1 MSEGLEGVGA
11 GSPPAAGGEAARA
24 VPPQRDALRKLA
36 AAGARTGS
44 PSKGNKGSELY
55 TRGQKFLE
63 RRTKA
68 QTRKKRELEDEELQ
82 AGPKIN
88 TRSGRMMAERATPVW
103 LRSASD
109 SPAPCRS
116 SSQGGRSPFGHSARP
131 DQISLG
137 DVMRQCIDAS
147 QSVERMFSC
156 SPPRQL
162 SSESPDHAATA
173 HPPDRILTLTP
184 RPDPAPRAATA
195 AAAAASPPPPSKR
208 SPAHHH
214 AATPPHPT
222 RRSSST
228 GSSLADAR
236 RRREQQQHGHS
247 TSQQQPHAHLHIQK
261 SCHADGA
268 DILTCRG
275 LGHRSAAA
283 ARTPA
288 AAAPSELHRRLD
300 EQARDLAAQRAR
312 LSCLEGAVAHLSL
325 LAGVDAAELV
335 RLAEQRR
342 LDFFKETPEGW
353 AASEAFAEAADAAT
367 ASAPACAPHSP
378 PVEVWIRISSF
389 LCPRSE
395 AFALRLVRK
404 RNSAMRRAGDLCY
417 LAWFKAERVR
427 ALGVGSSAF
436 QRLLIP
442 GAAQC
447 RILLSHCDARLVRDD
462 GTHERLGDR
471 SVVSAPASIQ
481 LKGRG
486 KGKVSIV
493 TNIRVFDVPDAQAAD
508 ARAKGT
514 QGGGGA
520 QASAGAPPASLTQE
534 LPQGSLT
541 LRSVSPHVEATFA
554 HARWYPLPGDSV
566 VVIKAGAAL
575 PPLAEVASEAS
586 VAALLRN
593 TEGHN
598 PWTFKVEIPLGEGA
612 PRGEYELRYIDSLAR
627 PLAFSA
633 PFAL

>member
-1 MSEGLEGVGA
+1 
-11 GSPPAAGGEAARA
+11 
-24 VPPQRDALRKLA
+24 
-36 AAGARTGS
+36 
-44 PSKGNKGSELY
+44 
-55 TRGQKFLE
+55 
-63 RRTKA
+63 
-68 QTRKKRELEDEELQ
+68 
-82 AGPKIN
+82 
-88 TRSGRMMAERATPVW
+88 
-103 LRSASD
+103 
-109 SPAPCRS
+109 
-116 SSQGGRSPFGHSARP
+116 
-131 DQISLG
+131 
-137 DVMRQCIDAS
+137 MRQCIDAS

-162 SSESPDHAATA
+162 SSESPDHTAT
-173 HPPDRILTLTP
+173 HPPDHILTLTP
-184 RPDPAPRAATA
+184 RPDPAAAPRAATA
-195 AAAAASPPPPSKR
+195 ASAAASAASPPSKR

-228 GSSLADAR
+228 GASLADAR
-236 RRREQQQHGHS
+236 RRREQQQQQS
-247 TSQQQPHAHLHIQK
+247 TSQHQPQHLHIQK

-275 LGHRSAAA
+275 LGLRSAAA
-283 ARTPA
+283 ARTP
-288 AAAPSELHRRLD
+288 AAPSELHRRLD
-300 EQARDLAAQRAR
+300 EQARELAAQRVR
-312 LSCLEGAVAHLSL
+312 LGFLEGAVAHLSL
-325 LAGVDAAELV
+325 LAGIDAVELM

-342 LDFFKETPEGW
+342 LNFFRETPEGW
-353 AASEAFAEAADAAT
+353 VAAAAAAETEAADSAT
-367 ASAPACAPHSP
+367 ASVPACAPHSP

-395 AFALRLVRK
+395 AYALRLVRK
-404 RNSAMRRAGDLCY
+404 RDSAMRRAGDLCY

-493 TNIRVFDVPDAQAAD
+493 TNIRVFDVPDAHATD
-508 ARAKGT
+508 SRAKGP
-514 QGGGGA
+514 QRSGA
-520 QASAGAPPASLTQE
+520 QPSTGGPPSSLTQE

-566 VVIKAGAAL
+566 VVIKAGVTL

-593 TEGHN
+593 TEGLN

-627 PLAFSA
+627 PLAFSD
-633 PFAL
+633 PFTL